1 MILCV
6 PRWTFPTS
14 MFEYSPHQ
22 HHLCYTLWE
31 KVWLWRPNVCH
42 SAKTHRWSYAPS
54 WLSILA
60 CKSPSVLRSSS
71 ISLELVAQGHLLM
84 LDCFEEALGYWNI
97 AFFVQGFSAFVKSH
111 SVMSC
116 RGGPT
121 SHGNTGLKPW
131 SDLVRRK
138 DALTSAAWK
147 CNNWGFQPYSYYF
160 WSKQGSG
167 GRDWRESGASRR
179 AWPEILSLK
188 THQW

>member
-1 MILCV
+1 MILFV

-111 SVMSC
+111 SVCPAEEVQHHMVTL
-116 RGGPT
+116 GW
-121 SHGNTGLKPW
+121 N
-131 SDLVRRK
+131 
-138 DALTSAAWK
+138 
-147 CNNWGFQPYSYYF
+147 
-160 WSKQGSG
+160 
-167 GRDWRESGASRR
+167 
-179 AWPEILSLK
+179 PEVILSEERMRSLLQLESAITEVFSHTPTIFGLNK
-188 THQW
+188 AQVEETGGNQVPLGGHGQKFFL